1 MALWKIVG
9 DKDKNISLSEYLDE
23 VCPYLVKFINKIK
36 ETNKARETQISRKII
51 FSFSKG
57 NDDEKEM
64 YLKSTTIVVKA
75 GKATENLIDVI
86 CKSMLSNYQEDV
98 MGKMEISYFVF
109 AFIDRIF
116 YSSQQFL
123 RLY

>member
-75 GKATENLIDVI
+75 GRATENLIDVI

-109 AFIDRIF
+109 AFIDRKF